1 MTIPAIVVDSTTL
14 GLIITS
20 ATLII
25 RDIIK
30 SKKGNPTKL
39 PCSEHSNKIIA
50 IEATQKVRNEWLE
63 EFKEKNTEEHN
74 QLSEK
79 LDLLNGKYR

>member
-1 MTIPAIVVDSTTL
+1 MTIPAIVVDSTTV

-25 RDIIK
+25 RDIIRT
-30 SKKGNPTKL
+30 KKGNSTKL
-39 PCSEHSNKIIA
+39 PCSNHSTRITS
-50 IEATQKVRNEWLE
+50 IEATQKVKEEWLD
-63 EFKEKNTEEHN
+63 EFKRNNTLEHQ
-74 QLSEK
+74 QLSAK